1 MYAAAGALRS
11 GRLDKV
17 AKKAHDG
24 IEGEIP
30 VMQVTGLDWTIIAI
44 TLGTILLVGSLVARR
59 ASKDSASY
67 FLGGRRMPWWLL
79 GTSMVATTFA
89 ADTPNLVSDL
99 VRSGGVSANWSW
111 WCFLLTG
118 MLTAFVYAKLWR
130 RLGVTTDNEFYER
143 RYTGRPAAFLRG
155 FRAIYLGVFF
165 NVLIMGSVTLAA
177 IKFGAVLFDLPPEV
191 VVLVAGGITV
201 IFSVAGGLL
210 GVLITD
216 LILFVI
222 AMTGA
227 IFAAYFALEHPAVGG
242 LHALT
247 QHADVIPKMAM
258 LPDFSDMDALVTLL
272 IVPLAVQWWASWYP
286 GAEPG
291 GGGFVAQ
298 RMLAARNERH
308 AVAATVFF
316 NFAHYALRPWPWI
329 LVALASLIVFPDLA
343 SLQQALPN
351 VDPAIVRNDL
361 AYPAMLTFL
370 PAGILGLV
378 LASIVAA
385 YVSTISTSLNWGA
398 SYLVN
403 DVFVRFVAPDA
414 SQRAQVMAGRVIT
427 VLLMVLAA
435 LLALQLESATQGFNL
450 LLSVGAGTG
459 LLFLLRWF
467 WHRINAWSEISA
479 MAISF
484 SVSCALAFT
493 ELGLA
498 QWQVFALSVAITTVG
513 WVGVTLL
520 TPKTDAATLAEFDRV
535 NREYLAGESV
545 RTGITAMLWAVL
557 AVYSLLFGTG
567 HALYGNTDYALGFA
581 LAALIGTWK
590 TVRNILAISETDA
603 AGGALTA
610 STSAPLGTA

>member
-1 MYAAAGALRS
+1 
-11 GRLDKV
+11 
-17 AKKAHDG
+17 
-24 IEGEIP
+24 
-30 VMQVTGLDWTIIAI
+30 MQVTTLDWAIIAM

-59 ASKDSASY
+59 ASKDSESY
-67 FLGGRRMPWWLL
+67 FLGGRQMPWWLL

-143 RYTGRPAAFLRG
+143 RYSGKPAAFLRG

-177 IKFGAVLFDLPPEV
+177 IKFGTVLFGLSPEA
-191 VVLVAGGITV
+191 VVLIAGGITV
-201 IFSVAGGLL
+201 VFSAAGGLL

-222 AMTGA
+222 AMIGA
-227 IFAAYFALEHPAVGG
+227 LLAAYFALDHPAVGG
-242 LHALT
+242 LDALF
-247 QHADVIPKMAM
+247 QHRDVTPKMAM
-258 LPDFSDMDALVTLL
+258 LPSFSDMDALVTLL

-298 RMLAARNERH
+298 RMLAAKNERH

-329 LVALASLIVFPDLA
+329 IVALASLIVFPDLA
-343 SLQQALPN
+343 SLHNALPH

-361 AYPAMLTFL
+361 AYPAMLAFV
-370 PAGILGLV
+370 PAGLLGLV

-385 YVSTISTSLNWGA
+385 YISTISTSLNWGA

-403 DVFVRFVAPDA
+403 DVYVRFISPNA
-414 SQRAQVMAGRVIT
+414 SPQAQVMAGRAVT
-427 VLLMVLAA
+427 VALMVLAA
-435 LLALQLESATQGFNL
+435 VLALKLESAAQGFNL

-459 LLFLLRWF
+459 SLFLLRWF

-479 MAISF
+479 MVTSF
-484 SVSCALAFT
+484 AVSSFLSFT
-493 ELGLA
+493 DLGLA
-498 QWQVFALSVAITTVG
+498 QWQIFVLSVAITTVG
-513 WVGVTLL
+513 WVSVTLL
-520 TPKTDAATLAEFDRV
+520 TPKNDRATLARFDRI
-535 NREYLAGESV
+535 NREYLSRESV
-545 RTGITAMLWAVL
+545 RAGVMAMLWAVL
-557 AVYSLLFGTG
+557 GVYAVLFGTG
-567 HALYGNTDYALGFA
+567 HALYGNMDYALGFA
-581 LAALIGTWK
+581 LAALLGIWK
-590 TVRNILAISETDA
+590 TVGNIRALSATSMETAEPA
-603 AGGALTA
+603 APTQPA
-610 STSAPLGTA
+610 SG